1 MKFLKKF
8 KSFPKPQSVETK
20 SIYDNYEQ
28 VKEEVNDIKGI
39 LRELIDDF
47 WYVKVEFVP
56 KRWEESYKSDI
67 ISIRVK
73 KKNCKPGDL
82 YHRDYEFKMHEIEEV
97 KRILNIYYENDIKIK
112 ICLPGEPYDSYLR
125 LTGDP
130 IRDENGFMS
139 SYTDI
144 SNVSSGWFYGE
155 WKNITKEE
163 LENYFKNNE
172 SIFGIYLFINLGT
185 KDIDLQS

>member
-56 KRWEESYKSDI
+56 KRWEESYNSDI

-73 KKNCKPGDL
+73 KKNCKPGSL
-82 YHRDYEFKMHEIEEV
+82 YEKDSEFKMHEVEEV

-125 LTGDP
+125 ITGDP
-130 IRDENGFMS
+130 ISDENGFMS
-139 SYTDI
+139 SYANTI
-144 SNVSSGWFYGE
+144 SNMFYGD
-155 WKNITKEE
+155 WRDVTKEE

-185 KDIDLQS
+185 EDIDLQS

>member
-1 MKFLKKF
+1 MKFLNSFNLFRESKF
-8 KSFPKPQSVETK
+8 SN
-20 SIYDNYEQ
+20 YDNYEQ

-73 KKNCKPGDL
+73 KKNCKPGSL
-82 YHRDYEFKMHEIEEV
+82 YEKDSEFKMHEVEEV

-112 ICLPGEPYDSYLR
+112 ICLPGEPYDIIPPQLR
-125 LTGDP
+125 IP
-130 IRDENGFMS
+130 
-139 SYTDI
+139 
-144 SNVSSGWFYGE
+144 NVEHKMFYGD
-155 WKNITKEE
+155 WINITKEE

-185 KDIDLQS
+185 KDIDLN